1 MFAPGQLREARVCVQ
16 GGLRVTEQG
25 EMVHSKFGSP
35 DIAQVTME
43 SFTTAVVEARL
54 LPPSPPRRECWRDIM
69 EELSSISCEAYRCA
83 RPHACT
89 TCMRVTIHL
98 PYHSALCCARCATLQ
113 LLHVSCD
120 G

>member
-1 MFAPGQLREARVCVQ
+1 MDLACTQPVGLSGLQ

-54 LPPSPPRRECWRDIM
+54 RPPSSPHHESWRDIM

-83 RPHACT
+83 APPSPSVICLLSVHYTFSDQVMVKAPNRGG
-89 TCMRVTIHL
+89 
-98 PYHSALCCARCATLQ
+98 ARI
-113 LLHVSCD
+113 
-120 G
+120 